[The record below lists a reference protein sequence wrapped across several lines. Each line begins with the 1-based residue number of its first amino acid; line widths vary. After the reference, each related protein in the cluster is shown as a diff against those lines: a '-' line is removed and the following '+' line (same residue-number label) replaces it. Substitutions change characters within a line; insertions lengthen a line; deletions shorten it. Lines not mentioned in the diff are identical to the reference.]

1 MWGGPLLLPPLPLN
15 PRGLPAHTI
24 VALVLWLVTGQG
36 DTYTTMVGGGFW
48 VAGGALVALGGRT
61 SKLFG
66 LHSVRTEPIRPRVF
80 SVL

>member
-1 MWGGPLLLPPLPLN
+1 MLPPLPLN

-48 VAGGALVALGGRT
+48 VAGGALVALGGEDLKAVWVT
-61 SKLFG
+61 LC
-66 LHSVRTEPIRPRVF
+66 
-80 SVL
+80 